1 MGACASCTQAENTAT
16 CAEASQAQRPA
27 DEGIELL
34 RSRDRPG
41 GTKPG
46 VHSPNP
52 RPGVLSAT
60 EFQNVGRT
68 GSPDKSK
75 QFFAN
80 VERDGKTVCLGKF
93 ETAEEAAF
101 AFARSPEGQ
110 ALATARAAKRNAVAK
125 ALMQFDSNQDGLDK
139 AELKQAIGAFRASG
153 LDAKKVEKTVS
164 EIFSKCDTDG
174 NGKLSAKARRPYCPS
189 VISSLHL
196 CRHAEPPLPF
206 RLTRDHL
213 LGAGGGPTSQR
224 HCQDR
229 KEDRAGLDFRQGFV
243 GKLEVPVGAVPR
255 IAHCVNTP
263 PALGRCCALASPN

>member
-1 MGACASCTQAENTAT
+1 MRKLFLDMGIEPMTNRLRVWHSTTELIERLIRTSTIRERISQRSSRPATMGACASCTQAENTAT

-80 VERDGKTVCLGKF
+80 VERD
-93 ETAEEAAF
+93 
-101 AFARSPEGQ
+101 
-110 ALATARAAKRNAVAK
+110 
-125 ALMQFDSNQDGLDK
+125 
-139 AELKQAIGAFRASG
+139 
-153 LDAKKVEKTVS
+153 
-164 EIFSKCDTDG
+164 
-174 NGKLSAKARRPYCPS
+174 
-189 VISSLHL
+189 
-196 CRHAEPPLPF
+196 
-206 RLTRDHL
+206 
-213 LGAGGGPTSQR
+213 
-224 HCQDR
+224 
-229 KEDRAGLDFRQGFV
+229 AGL
-243 GKLEVPVGAVPR
+243 
-255 IAHCVNTP
+255 
-263 PALGRCCALASPN
+263 PAGS

>member
-16 CAEASQAQRPA
+16 CAEASQTAQRPA

-41 GTKPG
+41 GNKPG

-68 GSPDKSK
+68 GSPDKCK

-125 ALMQFDSNQDGLDK
+125 ALMRFDSNQDGLDK

-153 LDAKKVEKTVS
+153 LDAKKVEKIAS

-174 NGKLSAKARRPYCPS
+174 NGRLSTEARRPNCPS
-189 VISSLHL
+189 VISSLL
-196 CRHAEPPLPF
+196 CRTAEPPLPF
-206 RLTRDHL
+206 RLTSDHI

-224 HCQDR
+224 HCQDY
-229 KEDRAGLDFRQGFV
+229 KEDRGGLDVQQGFV
-243 GKLEVPVGAVPR
+243 GKLEVAVGAVPR

-263 PALGRCCALASPN
+263 PALGRCCDLASPN